1 MEEIMATG
9 AISTD
14 DIPDLE
20 LHADVLLAAD
30 SSGSHKQFANKD
42 IAINSRNIEL
52 GTFKLD

>member
-1 MEEIMATG
+1 MATG

-14 DIPDLE
+14 EIPDLE

-52 GTFKLD
+52 GTFKLE